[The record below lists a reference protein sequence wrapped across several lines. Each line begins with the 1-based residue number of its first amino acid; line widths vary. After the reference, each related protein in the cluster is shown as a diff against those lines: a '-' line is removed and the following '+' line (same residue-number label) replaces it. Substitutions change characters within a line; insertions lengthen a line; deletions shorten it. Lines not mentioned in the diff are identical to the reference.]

1 MTRSQPLRASRRTAA
16 VLATLAAFTDILAYS
31 IAVPVLPDLSRRVGA
46 SPTMIGFLFAAFGV
60 TLIATSVPMGAL
72 SDRLGRRVPL
82 IVGAAA
88 LTGSTL
94 LFAFATTLPWLFVA
108 RLVQGAA
115 DAVTWV
121 VGMALIAD
129 LYEAEERGR
138 VMGLFM
144 AGTTIGF
151 ILGPSLGGWLY
162 EMGGPRLPF
171 LAVAAL
177 SALCTLGFMWMKAPK
192 AREFGE
198 YATLRQLLRV
208 RAVAICAVAVT
219 LGGSTL
225 AMLEPT
231 LALYLAEHVGL
242 GPYRIGLVF
251 GSGAV
256 MAAVLH
262 PIVGR
267 IADRKGGRWM
277 MHAGLIG
284 MALLLPALSRI
295 HSFRQA
301 LAIDVVFTV
310 AVAGMITPSLT
321 YMADATSRAG
331 VKSFG
336 VAYGAYNVAWAIG
349 LLAGPSIGGAA
360 YERFGFQ
367 ALTWTWAACLL
378 PLTIMVAR
386 AQTDEMENPSQ

>member
-1 MTRSQPLRASRRTAA
+1 
-16 VLATLAAFTDILAYS
+16 
-31 IAVPVLPDLSRRVGA
+31 
-46 SPTMIGFLFAAFGV
+46 
-60 TLIATSVPMGAL
+60 
-72 SDRLGRRVPL
+72 
-82 IVGAAA
+82 
-88 LTGSTL
+88 
-94 LFAFATTLPWLFVA
+94 
-108 RLVQGAA
+108 
-115 DAVTWV
+115 
-121 VGMALIAD
+121 
-129 LYEAEERGR
+129 
-138 VMGLFM
+138 
-144 AGTTIGF
+144 
-151 ILGPSLGGWLY
+151 
-162 EMGGPRLPF
+162 
-171 LAVAAL
+171 
-177 SALCTLGFMWMKAPK
+177 
-192 AREFGE
+192 
-198 YATLRQLLRV
+198 
-208 RAVAICAVAVT
+208 
-219 LGGSTL
+219 
-225 AMLEPT
+225 
-231 LALYLAEHVGL
+231 
-242 GPYRIGLVF
+242 
-251 GSGAV
+251 

-321 YMADATSRAG
+321 YMANATSRAG